1 MINQAAHVAESAAG
15 LVLTL
20 DGTYGK
26 TWQQIL
32 IDLDEKAADGEQV
45 YIEPAALAGL
55 IRALLAYGALPASVH
70 S

>member
-1 MINQAAHVAESAAG
+1 MISRSRNVVESAGG

-32 IDLDEKAADGEQV
+32 TDLDSLAADGEQV
-45 YIEPAALAGL
+45 YVEPAALAGL
-55 IRALLAYGALPASVH
+55 IRALLAYGALPASVG
-70 S
+70 